1 MSFLHSFPS
10 SYGVGFKKTLL
21 VMLSLLKSACRAG
34 ANFMNDAC
42 FMIHFLK
49 ARVLCAASDNAI
61 KGCYYFF
68 FNSYPAVCEFL
79 QHNNLLSI
87 LRAHEAQD
95 AG

>member
-1 MSFLHSFPS
+1 M
-10 SYGVGFKKTLL
+10 GFKKTLL
-21 VMLSLLKSACRAG
+21 VVLSLLKPACRAG
-34 ANFMNDAC
+34 ADFMNDAC

-49 ARVLCAASDNAI
+49 ARAPCAASDNAI
-61 KGCYYFF
+61 TGAITFF
-68 FNSYPAVCEFL
+68 SNSYPAVCEFL